1 MSNDDNSN
9 IVLKRSITTV
19 PEDIEFFQDALP
31 ELNGSYKEAMT
42 HLSSFF
48 LSHSVYEAVPEN
60 SKILVF
66 NSKLSFKKMVKV
78 FLQEDIYCAL
88 IYDSQIQNYIGLL
101 TISDIL
107 LLFKYIIEKINSKN
121 EQILE
126 FHLFLSEI
134 FNLNH
139 DPTMSYK
146 NKSNN
151 MFIEENFYQSDMA
164 NNYDDNQN
172 NNFDILKYLDFI
184 TYNDYLKTV
193 KNKDKEEN
201 AENLFSISLDANLFD
216 ALKVIEQHSIHRL
229 IVEETRKKYNTNKA
243 NTVKSGKEELKKKIQ
258 EKENKN
264 KNELTPKRKLNKR
277 NLDRQSFEM
286 AKDRINKINILSK
299 YNNNNKKIIKNKI
312 NNRYTNEN
320 LDTSNTNTYNYNEN
334 NITNESQTL
343 NSNNY
348 NKNISNKKKPT
359 PKYMYTPNSK
369 ITKNIFKRSKDSKNN
384 SKNTSYTYTQNEN
397 SLNISQPQPLK
408 RQKKMLNI
416 REKRTID
423 DYNANN
429 NQNNFVNRIN
439 KYDNYNYFKNINIS
453 LTNSLASKAYDSIET
468 DSKPDNSKKKNN
480 KRVNRNTSL
489 RDKIINSIK
498 ESEHISNLDSVV
510 DLQNELS
517 SNYNSTINNNDNYET
532 GYDFYPRN
540 NIDNITI
547 TDNNENNINNESS
560 INNTLN
566 INKEIK
572 KKNRK
577 IGYHSSKKNNNKKL
591 EESESA
597 TSTLKNFKRYKTKE
611 IRKHKILNDSIE
623 NSKKNF
629 AIRSGSQKHRR
640 IKMSNKNKIHQYEI
654 ENNNEKYEIEN
665 NENNKENIE
674 NKKPLKYYTG
684 FITYE
689 TIFDFLINNYYGYN
703 MKEFDLSLNEIISVT
718 PTTTTFLSSLINAIN
733 YFCTTEDKVYTA
745 FEMCVENNA
754 EILPI
759 LNIEKT
765 KIKGFLYLRDYL
777 YYISNYKCD
786 LTMTV
791 GEFLG
796 DLYKGIDAEKPY
808 GKERIILMELND
820 ENKQYKLKELL
831 EKLNA
836 SPEKKIILYENNE
849 GEDIKFS
856 IISLKT
862 LFNSVIEYSNMEKI
876 LQMKESNLCNK

>member
-1 MSNDDNSN
+1 MSNNNTSDLA
-9 IVLKRSITTV
+9 LKKSITTV
-19 PEDIEFFQDALP
+19 PEDIEFFQDSLP
-31 ELNGSYKEAMT
+31 ELNGSYKDAMT

-264 KNELTPKRKLNKR
+264 KNNRTSKPKSNKKNIEKPLFELPKIRV
-277 NLDRQSFEM
+277 
-286 AKDRINKINILSK
+286 NKIGEFSR
-299 YNNNNKKIIKNKI
+299 YNSNNKKLKNNKRYNI
-312 NNRYTNEN
+312 YTNEN
-320 LDTSNTNTYNYNEN
+320 IDTSNTNTYNNYNEN
-334 NITNESQTL
+334 NITNESKTL

-348 NKNISNKKKPT
+348 SNISDKRKPT
-359 PKYMYTPNSK
+359 TKHILNIPKTK
-369 ITKNIFKRSKDSKNN
+369 IKKIFKRSKDSKNT
-384 SKNTSYTYTQNEN
+384 SNTNDEN
-397 SLNISQPQPLK
+397 SLNISKPPLK
-408 RQKKMLNI
+408 KQKKIFNI

-429 NQNNFVNRIN
+429 NQNNYVNTIN
-439 KYDNYNYFKNINIS
+439 KYDNFFKNINLS

-468 DSKPDNSKKKNN
+468 DSKPDTSRKKNN
-480 KRVNRNTSL
+480 IRVNRNTSL
-489 RDKIINSIK
+489 RDKIINSLK
-498 ESEHISNLDSVV
+498 ESEHISNLDSGK
-510 DLQNELS
+510 DLQNDMLF
-517 SNYNSTINNNDNYET
+517 SNYNSTINNDDNNELAFEYCS
-532 GYDFYPRN
+532 RN
-540 NIDNITI
+540 GFDNITI
-547 TDNNENNINNESS
+547 IDNNDNNINNESS

-566 INKEIK
+566 INKEVN
-572 KKNRK
+572 KNNKK
-577 IGYHSSKKNNNKKL
+577 IGYHSSNKRKNNKL
-591 EESESA
+591 NESESA
-597 TSTLKNFKRYKTKE
+597 TNTFKNIKRYNTKELKNHRN
-611 IRKHKILNDSIE
+611 LNDSSE
-623 NSKKNF
+623 NNKKKLT
-629 AIRSGSQKHRR
+629 IRSGSQKYRN
-640 IKMSNKNKIHQYEI
+640 IKLNSKNKKQKHEI
-654 ENNNEKYEIEN
+654 ENNKN
-665 NENNKENIE
+665 NENDKE
-674 NKKPLKYYTG
+674 NKKTLKYYTG

-689 TIFDFLINNYYGYN
+689 TIFEFLIKNYYGYN
-703 MKEFDLSLNEIISVT
+703 MKEFDLSLNEILSVS
-718 PTTTTFLSSLINAIN
+718 PTNTTFLSSLVNAIN
-733 YFCTTEDKVYTA
+733 YYCTTEDKVYIA
-745 FEMCVENNA
+745 FEMCVENNT

-759 LNIEKT
+759 VNIEKT
-765 KIKGFLYLRDYL
+765 EIKGFLYLRDYL
-777 YYISNYKCD
+777 YYISNYKCE
-786 LTMTV
+786 LNMTV
-791 GEFLG
+791 GEFLD
-796 DLYKGIDAEKPY
+796 DLYKDIGAEKPY

-820 ENKQYKLKELL
+820 ENKHYKLKELL

-836 SPEKKIILYENNE
+836 SPEKKIILYENNRN
-849 GEDIKFS
+849 EDIKFS

-862 LFNSVIEYSNMEKI
+862 LFNSVIEYKNIEKV
-876 LQMKESNLCNK
+876 LQMRESNLNNK